1 MKIFKILSLA
11 LLLLVAMTGCK
22 KNSSKS
28 ESDAAKL
35 AGEWHLVSWNE
46 AEPQGDVYIAFTANG
61 TFDIYQQVWSL
72 NYVHFDGTFNISGDI
87 LTGNYTDGSIWASGY
102 KFQFAGEQLMLY
114 SQEDVSI
121 ASVYEKCQIPE
132 EIKAE
137 ATATRGEEII
147 PFL

>member
-11 LLLLVAMTGCK
+11 LLLLVVMTGCK
-22 KNSSKS
+22 KNSAKS
-28 ESDAAKL
+28 EGDSSKIV
-35 AGEWHLVSWNE
+35 GEWHLVSWNE
-46 AEPQGDVYIAFTANG
+46 AESKGDVYIAFTSNG

-72 NYVHFDGTFNISGDI
+72 NYVHFAGTYNVSGDI
-87 LTGNYTDGSIWASGY
+87 ITGNYADGSTWASGY
-102 KFQFAGEQLMLY
+102 KYEVKDDKLMLY

-132 EIKAE
+132 DVKSE
-137 ATATRGEEII
+137 ATATRSQEVI

>member
-28 ESDAAKL
+28 ESDAAKI

-46 AEPQGDVYIAFTANG
+46 AESKGDVYIAFTSNG

-72 NYVHFDGTFNISGDI
+72 NYVHFDGTYNISGDI
-87 LTGNYTDGSIWASGY
+87 LTGNYTDGSTWASGY
-102 KFQFAGEQLMLY
+102 KYQLEGDKLMLY
-114 SQEDVSI
+114 SQEDVSV

-132 EIKAE
+132 QIKAE